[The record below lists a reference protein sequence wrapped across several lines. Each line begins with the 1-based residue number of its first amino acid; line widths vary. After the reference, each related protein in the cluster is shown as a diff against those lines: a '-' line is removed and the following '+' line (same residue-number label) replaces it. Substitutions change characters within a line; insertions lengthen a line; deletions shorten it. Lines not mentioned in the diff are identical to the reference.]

1 MWVYV
6 ERDIFN
12 NAQKLVQI
20 LHVYKEYGKININN
34 IIQTEQVAVVMCLR
48 RQIYRQTCKSH

>member
-6 ERDIFN
+6 KRDIFN
-12 NAQKLVQI
+12 NAEKLVQI

-34 IIQTEQVAVVMCLR
+34 IIQNEQVAVVMCLR
-48 RQIYRQTCKSH
+48 RQIYRHVV